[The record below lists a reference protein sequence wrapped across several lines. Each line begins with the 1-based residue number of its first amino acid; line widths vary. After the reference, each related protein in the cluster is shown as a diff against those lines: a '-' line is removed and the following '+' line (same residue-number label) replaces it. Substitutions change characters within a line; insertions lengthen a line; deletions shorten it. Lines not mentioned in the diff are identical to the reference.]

1 MKRIFLLIFISSLI
15 CVFPVG
21 SLIRGQTVSGSTCQ
35 VRVLFSPQDNC
46 AREIVSQIDKA
57 KNYVYAAVYYFT
69 SRPIAYALIKA
80 RDRGVDVKVCLDKE
94 QPTYE
99 YSKSR
104 FLQNQGI
111 NIRLIGDSGI
121 MHNKFCVIDDHI
133 TITGSYNWTVR
144 ADLENDENLLVI
156 ESQEIAKTYKEQF
169 NKFWSG
175 THVDTCVYK
184 DKDRLVKRAVKVG
197 SALSCDEYFDK
208 DKPDEHPDKG
218 KYVGHKNSKKFHY
231 PECRWA
237 KKMNKENQVWFNSQ
251 KEAIDKGYVPC
262 KVCNP

>member
-1 MKRIFLLIFISSLI
+1 MKRIFLLIFISALI
-15 CVFPVG
+15 CAFPVT
-21 SLIRGQTVSGSTCQ
+21 SLIRGETFSGSTCQ
-35 VRVLFSPQDNC
+35 VKVLFSPQDNC
-46 AREIVSQIDKA
+46 AREIVSQIDRA
-57 KNYVYAAVYYFT
+57 ENYVYVAIYYFT
-69 SRPIAYALIKA
+69 SRPIAYALLKA
-80 RDRGVDVKVCLDKE
+80 KDRKVDVKVCLDKE
-94 QPTYE
+94 QPSYE

-104 FLQNQGI
+104 FLQNKGI

-144 ADLENDENLLVI
+144 ADLKNDENLLVI
-156 ESQEIAKTYKEQF
+156 ESQEIAKKYKDQF

-184 DKDRLVKRAVKVG
+184 DKDRLEKKAVKMG
-197 SALSCDEYFDK
+197 RSLSCDEALHK
-208 DKPDEHPDKG
+208 DGYVGE
-218 KYVGHKNSKKFHY
+218 YVGHKNSKKFHY

-237 KKMNKENQVWFNSQ
+237 KKMKQENQVWFKSRQ
-251 KEAIDKGYVPC
+251 EAIDKGYIPC

>member
-1 MKRIFLLIFISSLI
+1 MKRTFLLILISSLI
-15 CVFPVG
+15 CAFGVS
-21 SLIRGQTVSGSTCQ
+21 SLICGQTFSESTSEIK
-35 VRVLFSPQDNC
+35 VLFSPQDNC

-57 KNYVYAAVYYFT
+57 KNYVYVAIYYFT
-69 SRPIAYALIKA
+69 SRPIAYALLKA
-80 RDRGVDVKVCLDKE
+80 KDRGVDIKVCLDKE
-94 QPTYE
+94 QPSYE

-104 FLQNQGI
+104 FLENKGI
-111 NIRLIGDSGI
+111 NIKLVGDSGI

-156 ESQEIAKTYKEQF
+156 ESQEIAKQYKEQF
-169 NKFWSG
+169 NKFWTG

-184 DKDRLVKRAVKVG
+184 DKGRLEKKVVKMGR
-197 SALSCDEYFDK
+197 ALSCDEALG
-208 DKPDEHPDKG
+208 KG
-218 KYVGHKNSKKFHY
+218 KSVDNGKRVGHKNSKKFHY

-237 KKMNKENQVWFNSQ
+237 KKMNQENQIWFESRQ
-251 KEAIDKGYVPC
+251 EAIDKGYVPC